1 MAPMNSHLR
10 SRNNTFANLELER
23 YTEQRGDNDW
33 IAARM
38 LDPAARFLLLR
49 EDGRL
54 LVNAGQRTMR
64 ELDPAERQRFAA
76 AVEPAYL
83 GNAGGVDRF
92 LLRLDAEL
100 ADAAACELGA
110 EFVQLRHA
118 GRHWPAFDAG
128 LFAYALGLANWQG
141 RTRYCS
147 NCAAPLLLEAAG
159 HRAKCTNPQCG
170 MEHFPRTDPAVIV
183 IVEYGDAC
191 LLGRMPRLPP
201 GRFTTLAGFVEPGE
215 TLEDAV
221 RREVFEEAGV
231 RIADCDY
238 HSSQPWPFPA
248 SIMLGFTARA
258 EDARIEVGPELAEA
272 RWFTAEQM
280 LSGLA
285 ERSLV
290 LPPRVSVAYRLIE
303 HWLQKSAGVAL
314 DSVVTDEPFLPGR
327 D

>member
-1 MAPMNSHLR
+1 VSSHLR

-23 YTEQRGDNDW
+23 FAEQRGDAGW
-33 IAARM
+33 LSARV
-38 LDPAARFLLLR
+38 LNPRARFLVLR

-54 LVNAGQRTMR
+54 LVTAGARILR
-64 ELDPAERQRFAA
+64 ELAPAERERLASTD
-76 AVEPAYL
+76 EPTYL
-83 GNAGGVDRF
+83 GHAAGADRF
-92 LLRLDAEL
+92 LLRVDETR
-100 ADAAACELGA
+100 ADAIANELGA
-110 EFVQLRHA
+110 EFVNLRHA
-118 GRHWPAFDAG
+118 GRSWPAFEAG
-128 LFAYALGLANWQG
+128 LFAYALGVANWQS

-147 NCAAPLLLEAAG
+147 NCAAPLQLEAAG

-183 IVEYGDAC
+183 IVEYGNAC

-231 RIADCDY
+231 RVAGCDY

-248 SIMLGFTARA
+248 SIMLGFTAQA
-258 EDARIEVGPELAEA
+258 EDDRIEVGPELTEA
-272 RWFTAEQM
+272 RWFTANQ
-280 LSGLA
+280 LIDGLTS
-285 ERSLV
+285 RSLV

-303 HWLQKSAGVAL
+303 HWLQRAAGVAL
-314 DSVVTDEPFLPGR
+314 DSVMTDEPFLPGR